1 MSKAWAWA
9 LGASSALPKGLM
21 GKIGSHPVPSKG
33 MSASQ
38 DHWVRQEKTPQ
49 LTSVPDILA
58 HTDMWFEVNAQFEVS
73 K

>member
-1 MSKAWAWA
+1 
-9 LGASSALPKGLM
+9 M

-58 HTDMWFEVNAQFEVS
+58 HTDTWFEVNAQFEVS